1 MGRERKNGG
10 SRGLVIYTLLLQ
22 LYPPAYLRRHRAE
35 LLQNFQDLERA
46 MPSRVALWLFIAR
59 DLAVSLGSELTR
71 TLWGQTTIRFAILAL
86 MLAMV
91 HRHAGQREQ
100 SAWTFCCGYAFGWFT
115 GWFGWDWR
123 MSASG
128 GSPLGF
134 VRSFRGQAAMLL
146 GAIAIVLT
154 AGTYFPDLQKRLV
167 FASCYGAAIAWLAG
181 WWTQDQR
188 SRQ

>member
-1 MGRERKNGG
+1 MGRKRNNGG
-10 SRGLVIYTLLLQ
+10 SPGLALYRLLLQ

-46 MPSRVALWLFIAR
+46 MPSSLALWLFIAK
-59 DLAVSLGSELTR
+59 DLAVSLGAELTR

-91 HRHAGQREQ
+91 HRYAGQRDQ
-100 SAWTFCCGYAFGWFT
+100 SAWTFCCGYAFGWFA

-123 MSASG
+123 TSSSG
-128 GSPLGF
+128 GSF

-146 GAIAIVLT
+146 GAIAILLA
-154 AGTYFPDLQKRLV
+154 AGTYFPDLQKHLV

-181 WWTQDQR
+181 WWGQERR
-188 SRQ
+188 SRL